1 VLHDVGLEVGAGEL
15 VTVIGPNGAGKTSL
29 LSAIMGLLPRTGEV
43 TVDGRAMRA
52 GDVEAMVRARVT
64 MVPEGRELFTD
75 MSVADNLL
83 LGAYPRHLRGDPGKL
98 DALDEVFAL
107 FPRLAERRAQRAG
120 TLSGGERQMLALGR
134 ALMSRPSLMLLD
146 EPSLGLAPQIV
157 ATMLRTIAGF
167 RAAGV
172 AILIVEQNAH
182 AVLGI
187 ADRGYVLE
195 LGRIV
200 LAGAASDLAADPRIV
215 ESYLGKRT

>member
-157 ATMLRTIAGF
+157 ASMLRTIAGF

-215 ESYLGKRT
+215 ESYLGKRN

>member
-200 LAGAASDLAADPRIV
+200 LAGAAADLAADPRIV
-215 ESYLGKRT
+215 ESYLGKRN

>member
-134 ALMSRPSLMLLD
+134 AMMSRPSLMLLD

>member
-1 VLHDVGLEVGAGEL
+1 MLHDVGLEVGAGEL

-134 ALMSRPSLMLLD
+134 AMMSRPSLMLLD

>member
-1 VLHDVGLEVGAGEL
+1 MLHDVGLEVGAGEL

-98 DALDEVFAL
+98 DALGEVFAL